1 MKKRNYGYMFNSGLA
16 WLIRGS
22 ETNLTQVSENGV
34 HTDVRK
40 SGPYKASMRVT
51 IVMEV
56 QNGVF
61 Q

>member
-1 MKKRNYGYMFNSGLA
+1 MFNSGLA